1 MPSIPIYAL
10 SSKGE
15 NLSEL
20 GSSFTYRFK
29 TPLQIPSGADCTLS
43 LNQASLWY
51 VTPNIS
57 VALGNNKMRFGMD
70 LIDSFSIIFVFE
82 DGLYS
87 LTALQAALRNKL
99 IEYDS
104 RLTGDEI
111 LLIAD
116 NAQQK
121 LVFSFNPTEATGVIR
136 TWYGSDDN
144 IDQFTMAN
152 FLGFESNAEVESKVS
167 ADDDTLMA
175 ITDIGNDTA
184 KFNAE
189 LSHFLLNCSLSSG
202 SYDSDGQFN
211 SSQIAQMFPI
221 SINPGS
227 QLVHVPVNPI
237 KTSATCAGQMI
248 SSCQFWLTNQDGVL
262 QDMRGEVFSALV
274 VLEY

>member
-29 TPLQIPSGADCTLS
+29 TPLQIPSDADCTLS

-57 VALGNNKMRFGMD
+57 AALGNNQMRFGMD
-70 LIDSFSIIFVFE
+70 AIESWSIIFVFE

-87 LTALQAALRNKL
+87 LTALQAATRKKL
-99 IEYDS
+99 IEYHED
-104 RLTGDEI
+104 LTGDEI
-111 LLIAD
+111 LLIPD

-121 LVFSFNPTEATGVIR
+121 LVLSLNPTEKTGIIR
-136 TWYGSDDN
+136 TWVSSTAD
-144 IDQFTMAN
+144 FTMAD
-152 FLGFESNAEVESKVS
+152 FLGFASNSNVESAVS
-167 ADDDTLMA
+167 MDDRNLKA

-189 LSHFLLNCSLSSG
+189 LSHFILNCSLSSG
-202 SYDSDGQFN
+202 SYDSDGNFN

-237 KTSATCAGQMI
+237 KPP
-248 SSCQFWLTNQDGVL
+248 LH
-262 QDMRGEVFSALV
+262 ALDKRSPV
-274 VLEY
+274 VNSG

>member
-57 VALGNNKMRFGMD
+57 VALNNNKMRFGMD
-70 LIDSFSIIFVFE
+70 LIESFSMVFVFK

-87 LTALQAALRNKL
+87 LTALQAALRTKL

-111 LLIAD
+111 LITAE

-121 LVFSFNPTEATGVIR
+121 LIFSFNPTEATGAIR

-144 IDQFTMAN
+144 PDQFTMAD
-152 FLGFESNAEVESKVS
+152 FLGFKTNTEVVS
-167 ADDDTLMA
+167 EVSTDDPTLKA

-184 KFNAE
+184 KFGKAV
-189 LSHFLLNCSLSSG
+189 SHFILNCSLSSG
-202 SYDSDGQFN
+202 SYDSEGNFN

-237 KTSATCAGQMI
+237 KTAAICAGQTI

-262 QDMRGEVFSALV
+262 QNMLGEVFSALV